1 MLRKSKSRQRADGPG
16 GGPDS
21 GPGRSLAGGPAGA
34 PGHGRAALVERVAGW
49 SVRHRALAIAG
60 WFALVVV
67 AVLASA
73 VMPGETVSSTDPGE
87 SGRAGQVLD
96 AQREYPPP
104 QENVL
109 VQART
114 PDAAHDAPPGRFT
127 KSPEL
132 RRATQDLVEALRRTP
147 GAVAAVHSPLERD
160 GSRLVSKD
168 GRSGLVTFTVAGP
181 VERRG
186 EHYAAA
192 TQAVKKVQA
201 RHPRVRLAQAG
212 DRSLSRVVDEGIKG
226 DFKRAEFFSLPLTVV
241 ILLVVFG
248 SLIAAAIPLLLAAT
262 TVVATFGF
270 LQVLAHWVPV
280 NSATSSM
287 VLLIGVA
294 VGVDYSLF
302 YLRRARE
309 ERAAGHGVAEA
320 LRITARTSGRVV
332 VVSGLTVML
341 CLVGLLFTGL
351 DNFKGLTTGA
361 VLVVGVAMV
370 GSVTVLPALLALLGH
385 RVDKAR
391 IPWVGRHRTAADQ
404 SRAWA
409 AVARAV
415 VRRPLVWGGAAA
427 LALLVLALPALG
439 MRLQDAAVTD
449 SLSRRVPTVDA
460 AVRMQEAFPGA
471 PAPASVVIWG
481 KRDPDAVDSPAVRR
495 AVESLHGRAA
505 ASGGVLNEPISAT
518 KVGRAL
524 VVRVPLASSGTDD
537 AANRALETLRK
548 RTLPA
553 ALGEVPGLDYAV
565 AGKTAFAYDF
575 THRVTDRTPYVFGFV
590 LLLAFVLLVVAF
602 RSPAVALVSIVL
614 NLLSIGAAYGVLTW
628 VFQDGHLSSALGFT
642 SYGGV
647 VGWLPLFMFVIL
659 FGLSMDYHIFVLSR
673 IRERRLAGAEAREAV
688 VGGIASGAG
697 VVTSAAVIMTAAF
710 SVFVVLSAI
719 EYKMMGVGLAVAVL
733 IDATLVRG
741 VLLPAAITLLGR
753 TAFPRASLQGR
764 DHVARDVLVDDRA
777 AEVDHL
783 PAL

>member
-1 MLRKSKSRQRADGPG
+1 MLRKSKSRQRVA
-16 GGPDS
+16 GPDR
-21 GPGRSLAGGPAGA
+21 G
-34 PGHGRAALVERVAGW
+34 ALVERVAGW

-67 AVLASA
+67 ALLASA
-73 VMPGETVSSTDPGE
+73 VMPGDTADSTDPE
-87 SGRAGQVLD
+87 DTGRAGRVLD
-96 AQREYPPP
+96 AQQVYPRP

-114 PDAAHDAPPGRFT
+114 PDGARPFAED
-127 KSPEL
+127 PEL
-132 RRATQDLVEALRRTP
+132 RRATQDLVAALRRTP
-147 GAVAAVHSPLERD
+147 GAVAAVRSPLERD

-168 GRSGLVTFTVAGP
+168 GRSGLVTFEVAGP
-181 VERRG
+181 DERTA
-186 EHYAAA
+186 EHYDAA
-192 TQAVKKVQA
+192 TEAVQTVQA

-212 DRSLSRVVDEGIKG
+212 DRSLSRVVDEGIKD

-309 ERAAGHGVAEA
+309 ERAAGHGVADA

-341 CLVGLLFTGL
+341 CLGGLLFTGL

-370 GSVTVLPALLALLGH
+370 GSVTVLPALLAALGH

-391 IPWVGRHRTAADQ
+391 IPWVGRRRTTADR

-427 LALLVLALPALG
+427 LALLVLALPALE

-449 SLSRRVPTVDA
+449 SLSRKVPTVDA
-460 AVRMQEAFPGA
+460 AARMQEAFPGT
-471 PAPASVVIWG
+471 PAPAQVVIWG
-481 KRDPDAVDSPAVRR
+481 KKDPAAVDDPAVRT
-495 AVESLHGRAA
+495 AVESLHERAA
-505 ASGGVLNEPISAT
+505 ASDGALNEPISAT

-524 VVRVPLASSGTDD
+524 VVRVPLASFGTDD
-537 AANRALETLRK
+537 TANRALETLRK
-548 RTLPA
+548 RTLPD
-553 ALGEVPGLDYAV
+553 ALGEVARADGGIGGIDYAV

-575 THRVTDRTPYVFGFV
+575 TQRITDRTPYVFAFV

-614 NLLSIGAAYGVLTW
+614 NLLSIGAAYGALTW
-628 VFQDGHLSSALGFT
+628 VFQDGHLSSALGFAP
-642 SYGGV
+642 YGGV
-647 VGWLPLFMFVIL
+647 IGWLPLFMFVIL

-673 IRERRLAGAEAREAV
+673 IRERRLAGADAREAV

-719 EYKMMGVGLAVAVL
+719 EYKMMGVGLAVAIL

-741 VLLPAAITLLGR
+741 VLLPAAIALLGQR
-753 TAFPRASLQGR
+753 AFQGP
-764 DHVARDVLVDDRA
+764 DHPARDQA
-777 AEVDHL
+777 ARDQAADVVAARSQQL
-783 PAL
+783 S

>member
-1 MLRKSKSRQRADGPG
+1 M
-16 GGPDS
+16 
-21 GPGRSLAGGPAGA
+21 
-34 PGHGRAALVERVAGW
+34 ERVAGW
-49 SVRHRALAIAG
+49 SVRHRALAIVG

-73 VMPGETVSSTDPGE
+73 VIPGEMASSTDPGD
-87 SGRAGQVLD
+87 SGRAERVLD
-96 AQREYPPP
+96 AQRKYPRP

-114 PDAAHDAPPGRFT
+114 PDAAGPFT
-127 KSPEL
+127 RSPEL
-132 RRATQDLVEALRRTP
+132 RRATEDLVAALRRAP
-147 GAVAAVHSPLERD
+147 GAVTAVRSPLERD
-160 GSRLVSKD
+160 GSRLVSED
-168 GRSGLVTFTVAGP
+168 GRSGLVTFEVAGP
-181 VERRG
+181 DERTS
-186 EHYAAA
+186 EHYDAA
-192 TQAVKKVQA
+192 TEAVKTVQA
-201 RHPRVRLAQAG
+201 RHPEVRLAQAG
-212 DRSLSRVVDEGIKG
+212 DTSLARVVDEGIKG

-262 TVVATFGF
+262 TVVATFGL

-320 LRITARTSGRVV
+320 LRTTARTSGRVV

-341 CLVGLLFTGL
+341 CLGGLLLTGL

-391 IPWVGRHRTAADQ
+391 IPWVGRRRTAADR
-404 SRAWA
+404 SRVWA

-415 VRRPLVWGGAAA
+415 VRRPLVWGGSAA
-427 LALLVLALPALG
+427 LALLLLALPALG

-449 SLSRRVPTVDA
+449 SLSRTVPTVDA
-460 AVRMQEAFPGA
+460 AARMQEAFPGT
-471 PAPASVVIWG
+471 PAPARVVIWG
-481 KRDPDAVDSPAVRR
+481 KDPDAVAAPAVRK

-505 ASGGVLNEPISAT
+505 ASGGALNEPISTAR
-518 KVGRAL
+518 VGRAL
-524 VVRVPLASSGTDD
+524 VVRVPLASFGTDET
-537 AANRALETLRK
+537 ANRALETLRE

-553 ALGEVPGLDYAV
+553 ALGDVPGIDYAV
-565 AGKTAFAYDF
+565 SGKTAFAYDF
-575 THRVTDRTPYVFGFV
+575 TQRVTDRTPYVFASV
-590 LLLAFVLLVVAF
+590 LVLAFVLLVIAF

-614 NLLSIGAAYGVLTW
+614 NLLSLGAAYGVLTW
-628 VFQDGHLSSALGFT
+628 VFQDGHLSAALGFT

-673 IRERRLAGAEAREAV
+673 IRERRLAGAEVREAV
-688 VGGIASGAG
+688 VGGVASGAG

-753 TAFPRASLQGR
+753 TAFPGLTPGARSPRPPRAGR
-764 DHVARDVLVDDRA
+764 
-777 AEVDHL
+777 
-783 PAL
+783 

>member
-16 GGPDS
+16 GSPD
-21 GPGRSLAGGPAGA
+21 GA
-34 PGHGRAALVERVAGW
+34 SGRAALVERVAGW

-73 VMPGETVSSTDPGE
+73 VMPGDTADSTDPGE
-87 SGRAGQVLD
+87 TGRAGQVLD
-96 AQREYPPP
+96 AQQKYPAP

-109 VQART
+109 VQARAQ
-114 PDAAHDAPPGRFT
+114 DAARPFT
-127 KSPEL
+127 ESPEL
-132 RRATQDLVEALRRTP
+132 RRATQDLVTTLRRTP
-147 GAVAAVHSPLERD
+147 GTVTAVRSPLERD

-168 GRSGLVTFTVAGP
+168 GRSGLVTFTMAGAQKQWS
-181 VERRG
+181 
-186 EHYAAA
+186 EHYNAA
-192 TQAVKKVQA
+192 TTAVKTVQA
-201 RHPRVRLAQAG
+201 RHPQVRLAQAG

-309 ERAAGHGVAEA
+309 ERAAGHDVAEA

-370 GSVTVLPALLALLGH
+370 GSVTVLPALLAALGH

-391 IPWVGRHRTAADQ
+391 IPWVGRRRTAADQ

-415 VRRPLVWGGAAA
+415 VRRPLVWGGSAA

-449 SLSRRVPTVDA
+449 SLSRKVPTVDA

-471 PAPASVVIWG
+471 PSPASVVIWG
-481 KRDPDAVDSPAVRR
+481 KRDPGAVDSPAVRR
-495 AVESLHGRAA
+495 AVESLHQRAA
-505 ASGGVLNEPISAT
+505 ASGGALNEPISAT

-524 VVRVPLASSGTDD
+524 VVRVPLASFGTDD

-553 ALGEVPGLDYAV
+553 ALGEAGGADGKTDGGIDYAV

-575 THRVTDRTPYVFGFV
+575 TNRITDRTPYVFAFV

-602 RSPAVALVSIVL
+602 RSPAVALMSIVL

-628 VFQDGHLSSALGFT
+628 VFQDGHLSSALDFT

-673 IRERRLAGAEAREAV
+673 IRERRLAGEATREAV
-688 VGGIASGAG
+688 VGGVASGAG

-753 TAFPRASLQGR
+753 RSFPQTSLQTSLQGR
-764 DHVARDVLVDDRA
+764 DRLARHMLVDDRA

-783 PAL
+783 PAP

>member
-1 MLRKSKSRQRADGPG
+1 MLREIKSRQRTDRQETGNPSPGPEG
-16 GGPDS
+16 
-21 GPGRSLAGGPAGA
+21 
-34 PGHGRAALVERVAGW
+34 GRAAFVERVAGW
-49 SVRHRALAIAG
+49 SVRHRALAIVG
-60 WFALVVV
+60 WLALVVV

-73 VMPGETVSSTDPGE
+73 VIPGETASSTDPGD
-87 SGRAGQVLD
+87 SGRAERVLD
-96 AQREYPPP
+96 AQQTYPRP

-114 PDAAHDAPPGRFT
+114 PDAAGPFT
-127 KSPEL
+127 RSPEL
-132 RRATQDLVEALRRTP
+132 RRATEDLVAALRRTP
-147 GAVAAVHSPLERD
+147 GAVAAVRSPLERD
-160 GSRLVSKD
+160 GSRLVSED
-168 GRSGLVTFTVAGP
+168 GRSGLVTFEVAGP
-181 VERRG
+181 DERTA
-186 EHYAAA
+186 EHYDAA
-192 TQAVKKVQA
+192 TEAVETVQA
-201 RHPRVRLAQAG
+201 RHPEVRLAQAG
-212 DRSLSRVVDEGIKG
+212 DTSLARVVDEGIKG

-320 LRITARTSGRVV
+320 LRTTARTSGRVV

-341 CLVGLLFTGL
+341 CLGGLLLTGL
-351 DNFKGLTTGA
+351 DNFKGLTAGA

-391 IPWVGRHRTAADQ
+391 IPWVGRRRTAADR
-404 SRAWA
+404 SRVWA

-415 VRRPLVWGGAAA
+415 VRRPLVWGGSAA
-427 LALLVLALPALG
+427 LALLLLALPALG

-449 SLSRRVPTVDA
+449 SLSRTVPTVDA
-460 AVRMQEAFPGA
+460 AARMQEAFPGT
-471 PAPASVVIWG
+471 PAPARVVIWG
-481 KRDPDAVDSPAVRR
+481 KDPDAVAAPAVRK

-505 ASGGVLNEPISAT
+505 ANGGALNEPISAARA
-518 KVGRAL
+518 GRAL
-524 VVRVPLASSGTDD
+524 VVRVPLASFGTDET
-537 AANRALETLRK
+537 ANRALETLRK

-553 ALGEVPGLDYAV
+553 ALGDVPGIDYAV
-565 AGKTAFAYDF
+565 SGKTAFAYDF
-575 THRVTDRTPYVFGFV
+575 TQRVTDRTPYVFASV
-590 LLLAFVLLVVAF
+590 LVPAFVLLVVAF

-614 NLLSIGAAYGVLTW
+614 NLLSLGAAYGVLTW

-642 SYGGV
+642 AYGGV

-673 IRERRLAGAEAREAV
+673 IRERRLAGAQVREAV
-688 VGGIASGAG
+688 VGGVASGAG

-753 TAFPRASLQGR
+753 TAFPGLTPGARSPRPRRAGR
-764 DHVARDVLVDDRA
+764 
-777 AEVDHL
+777 
-783 PAL
+783 

>member
-1 MLRKSKSRQRADGPG
+1 MLRKSKSRQRAA
-16 GGPDS
+16 GPDR
-21 GPGRSLAGGPAGA
+21 G
-34 PGHGRAALVERVAGW
+34 ALVERVAGW

-60 WFALVVV
+60 WFALMVV
-67 AVLASA
+67 ALLASA
-73 VMPGETVSSTDPGE
+73 VMPGDTADSTDPGDT
-87 SGRAGQVLD
+87 GRAGRVLD
-96 AQREYPPP
+96 AQQVYPRP

-114 PDAAHDAPPGRFT
+114 PDAARPFAED
-127 KSPEL
+127 PEL
-132 RRATQDLVEALRRTP
+132 RRATQDLVAALRRTP
-147 GAVAAVHSPLERD
+147 GAVTAVRSPLERD
-160 GSRLVSKD
+160 GGRLVSKD
-168 GRSGLVTFTVAGP
+168 GRSGLVTFEVAGP
-181 VERRG
+181 VEQTA
-186 EHYAAA
+186 EHYDAA
-192 TQAVKKVQA
+192 TEAVKTVQA

-212 DRSLSRVVDEGIKG
+212 DRSLSRVVDEGIKD

-309 ERAAGHGVAEA
+309 ERAAGHGVEDA

-341 CLVGLLFTGL
+341 CLGGLLFTGL

-370 GSVTVLPALLALLGH
+370 GSVTVLPALLAALGH

-391 IPWVGRHRTAADQ
+391 IPWVGRRRTTADR

-427 LALLVLALPALG
+427 LVLLVLALPALE

-449 SLSRRVPTVDA
+449 SLSRKVPTVDA
-460 AVRMQEAFPGA
+460 AARMQEAFPGA
-471 PAPASVVIWG
+471 PAPAQVVIWG
-481 KRDPDAVDSPAVRR
+481 KKNPDAVDDPAVRR
-495 AVESLHGRAA
+495 AVESLHERAA
-505 ASGGVLNEPISAT
+505 ASDGALNEPISAT

-524 VVRVPLASSGTDD
+524 VVRVPLASFGTDD

-548 RTLPA
+548 RTLPD
-553 ALGEVPGLDYAV
+553 ALGEVAKADGRTGGIGGIGGIDYAV

-575 THRVTDRTPYVFGFV
+575 TQRITDRTPYVFAFV

-614 NLLSIGAAYGVLTW
+614 NLLSIGAAYGALTW
-628 VFQDGHLSSALGFT
+628 VFQDGHLSSALDFAP
-642 SYGGV
+642 YGGV
-647 VGWLPLFMFVIL
+647 IGWLPLFMFVIL

-673 IRERRLAGAEAREAV
+673 IRERRLAGADAREAV

-719 EYKMMGVGLAVAVL
+719 EYKMMGVGLAVAIL

-741 VLLPAAITLLGR
+741 VLLPAAIALLGR
-753 TAFPRASLQGR
+753 RAFQGPRQGP
-764 DHVARDVLVDDRA
+764 DHAARDMPVDDQA
-777 AEVDHL
+777 ADVAAARSRQL
-783 PAL
+783 S

>member
-1 MLRKSKSRQRADGPG
+1 MLRKSKSRQSAGGPG
-16 GGPDS
+16 GSPEGP
-21 GPGRSLAGGPAGA
+21 PGRV
-34 PGHGRAALVERVAGW
+34 ALVERVAGW

-60 WFALVVV
+60 WFALVAV

-87 SGRAGQVLD
+87 SGRAGRVLD
-96 AQREYPPP
+96 AQQEYPPP

-114 PDAAHDAPPGRFT
+114 SDRAKAPDATRPFVED
-127 KSPEL
+127 PEL
-132 RRATQDLVEALRRTP
+132 RRATEDLVTALRRTP
-147 GAVAAVHSPLERD
+147 GAVTAVRSPLERD

-168 GRSGLVTFTVAGP
+168 GRSGLVTFTVAGSD
-181 VERRG
+181 ETRA
-186 EHYAAA
+186 EHDDAA
-192 TQAVKKVQA
+192 TAAVKSVQA
-201 RHPRVRLAQAG
+201 RHPGVRLAQAG

-262 TVVATFGF
+262 TVIATFGF

-351 DNFKGLTTGA
+351 DNFKGLTAGA

-370 GSVTVLPALLALLGH
+370 GSVTVLPALLAALGH

-391 IPWVGRHRTAADQ
+391 IPWVGRRRTAADR

-415 VRRPLVWGGAAA
+415 VRRPLVWGGSAA

-449 SLSRRVPTVDA
+449 SLSRKVPTVDA

-481 KRDPDAVDSPAVRR
+481 KRDPGAVDSPAVRR
-495 AVESLHGRAA
+495 AVESLHQRAA
-505 ASGGVLNEPISAT
+505 ASGGALNEPISAA

-524 VVRVPLASSGTDD
+524 VVRVPLASFGTDD

-553 ALGEVPGLDYAV
+553 ALGEAGGAGGGVDYAV
-565 AGKTAFAYDF
+565 SGKTAFAYDF
-575 THRVTDRTPYVFGFV
+575 TDRVTDRTPYVFAFV
-590 LLLAFVLLVVAF
+590 LVLAFVLLVVAF
-602 RSPAVALVSIVL
+602 RSPAVALMSIVL

-628 VFQDGHLSSALGFT
+628 VFQDGHLSWALDFT

-673 IRERRLAGAEAREAV
+673 IRERRLAGEGTREAV
-688 VGGIASGAG
+688 VGGVASGAG

-753 TAFPRASLQGR
+753 RAFPRTSLHGR
-764 DHVARDVLVDDRA
+764 DRTARDMLVDDRA

-783 PAL
+783 PAP

>member
-1 MLRKSKSRQRADGPG
+1 MLRKSKSRQRAA
-16 GGPDS
+16 GPDR
-21 GPGRSLAGGPAGA
+21 G
-34 PGHGRAALVERVAGW
+34 ALVERVAGR

-60 WFALVVV
+60 WFALVIV
-67 AVLASA
+67 ALLASA
-73 VMPGETVSSTDPGE
+73 VMPGDTADSTDPGDT
-87 SGRAGQVLD
+87 GRAGRVLD
-96 AQREYPPP
+96 AQQVYPRP

-114 PDAAHDAPPGRFT
+114 PDGARPFAED
-127 KSPEL
+127 PEL
-132 RRATQDLVEALRRTP
+132 RRATQDLVAALRRTP
-147 GAVAAVHSPLERD
+147 GAVAAVRSPLERD
-160 GSRLVSKD
+160 GGRLVSKD
-168 GRSGLVTFTVAGP
+168 GRSGLVTFEVAGP
-181 VERRG
+181 VEQTA
-186 EHYAAA
+186 EHYDAA
-192 TQAVKKVQA
+192 TEAVKTVQA

-212 DRSLSRVVDEGIKG
+212 DRSLSRVVDEGIKD

-248 SLIAAAIPLLLAAT
+248 SLVAAAIPLLLAAT

-309 ERAAGHGVAEA
+309 ERAAGHGVEDA

-341 CLVGLLFTGL
+341 CLGGLLFTGL

-370 GSVTVLPALLALLGH
+370 GSVTVLPALLATLGH

-391 IPWVGRHRTAADQ
+391 IPWVGHRRTTADR

-427 LALLVLALPALG
+427 LALLVLALPALE

-449 SLSRRVPTVDA
+449 SLSRKVPTVDA
-460 AVRMQEAFPGA
+460 AARMQEAFPGA
-471 PAPASVVIWG
+471 PAPAQVVIWG
-481 KRDPDAVDSPAVRR
+481 KKNPDAVDDPAVRR
-495 AVESLHGRAA
+495 AVESLHERAA
-505 ASGGVLNEPISAT
+505 ASDGALNEPISAT

-524 VVRVPLASSGTDD
+524 VVRVPLASFGTDD

-548 RTLPA
+548 RTLPD
-553 ALGEVPGLDYAV
+553 ALGEVAKADGRTGGIDGIGGIDYAV

-575 THRVTDRTPYVFGFV
+575 TQRIIDRTPYVFAFV

-614 NLLSIGAAYGVLTW
+614 NLLSIGAAYGALTW
-628 VFQDGHLSSALGFT
+628 VFQDGHLSSALDFAP
-642 SYGGV
+642 YGGV
-647 VGWLPLFMFVIL
+647 IGWLPLFMFVIL

-673 IRERRLAGAEAREAV
+673 IRERRLAGADAREAV

-719 EYKMMGVGLAVAVL
+719 EYKMMGVGLAVAIL

-741 VLLPAAITLLGR
+741 VLLPAAIALLGR
-753 TAFPRASLQGR
+753 RAFQGSPQGP
-764 DHVARDVLVDDRA
+764 DHAARDVPVDDQA
-777 AEVDHL
+777 ADVAAARSRQL
-783 PAL
+783 S

>member
-1 MLRKSKSRQRADGPG
+1 M
-16 GGPDS
+16 
-21 GPGRSLAGGPAGA
+21 
-34 PGHGRAALVERVAGW
+34 ERVAGW
-49 SVRHRALAIAG
+49 SVRHRALAIVG

-73 VMPGETVSSTDPGE
+73 VMPGEMAGSTDPGD
-87 SGRAGQVLD
+87 SGRAGRVLD
-96 AQREYPPP
+96 AQQKYPRP

-109 VQART
+109 IQART
-114 PDAAHDAPPGRFT
+114 PDAAGPFT
-127 KSPEL
+127 RSPEL
-132 RRATQDLVEALRRTP
+132 RRATEDLVAALRRTP

-168 GRSGLVTFTVAGP
+168 GRSGLVTFEVAGP
-181 VERRG
+181 DERSD
-186 EHYAAA
+186 EHYDAA
-192 TQAVKKVQA
+192 TEAVKTVAA

-212 DRSLSRVVDEGIKG
+212 DTSLARVVDEGIKG

-262 TVVATFGF
+262 TVVGTFGF

-320 LRITARTSGRVV
+320 LRTTARTSGRVV

-341 CLVGLLFTGL
+341 CLGGLLLTGL

-391 IPWVGRHRTAADQ
+391 IPWVGRRRTAADR
-404 SRAWA
+404 SRVWA

-415 VRRPLVWGGAAA
+415 VRRPLVWGGSAA
-427 LALLVLALPALG
+427 LALLLLALPALD

-449 SLSRRVPTVDA
+449 SLSRTVPTVDA
-460 AVRMQEAFPGA
+460 AARMQEAFPGA

-481 KRDPDAVDSPAVRR
+481 TRDPGAVDSPAVRK

-505 ASGGVLNEPISAT
+505 ASGGALNEPISAT
-518 KVGRAL
+518 KAGRAL
-524 VVRVPLASSGTDD
+524 VVRVPLASFGTDD
-537 AANRALETLRK
+537 RANRALETLRK

-553 ALGEVPGLDYAV
+553 ALGGVAGIDYAV
-565 AGKTAFAYDF
+565 SGKTAFSYDF
-575 THRVTDRTPYVFGFV
+575 TQRVTDRTPYVFAFV
-590 LLLAFVLLVVAF
+590 LVLAFVLLVVAF

-614 NLLSIGAAYGVLTW
+614 NLLSLGAAYGVLTW

-673 IRERRLAGAEAREAV
+673 IRERRHAGAEVREAV
-688 VGGIASGAG
+688 VGGVASGAG

-753 TAFPRASLQGR
+753 TAFPGLTPGARSPRPRRAGR
-764 DHVARDVLVDDRA
+764 
-777 AEVDHL
+777 
-783 PAL
+783 

>member
-1 MLRKSKSRQRADGPG
+1 M
-16 GGPDS
+16 
-21 GPGRSLAGGPAGA
+21 
-34 PGHGRAALVERVAGW
+34 ERVAGW
-49 SVRHRALAIAG
+49 SVRHRALAIVG

-73 VMPGETVSSTDPGE
+73 VVPGEMASSTDPGG
-87 SGRAGQVLD
+87 SGRAERVLD
-96 AQREYPPP
+96 AQQKYPRP

-114 PDAAHDAPPGRFT
+114 PDAAGRFT
-127 KSPEL
+127 RSPEL
-132 RRATQDLVEALRRTP
+132 RRATEDLVAALRRTP
-147 GAVAAVHSPLERD
+147 GAVTAVRSPLERD

-168 GRSGLVTFTVAGP
+168 GRSGLVTFEVAGP
-181 VERRG
+181 DERTA
-186 EHYAAA
+186 EHYDAA
-192 TQAVKKVQA
+192 TEAVKTVAA
-201 RHPRVRLAQAG
+201 RHPEVRLAQAG
-212 DRSLSRVVDEGIKG
+212 DRSLSSVVDEGIKG

-262 TVVATFGF
+262 TVVGTFGF

-341 CLVGLLFTGL
+341 CLGGLLLTGL

-391 IPWVGRHRTAADQ
+391 IPWVGRRRTAADR
-404 SRAWA
+404 SRVWA

-415 VRRPLVWGGAAA
+415 VRRPLVWGGSAV
-427 LALLVLALPALG
+427 LALLLLALPALG

-449 SLSRRVPTVDA
+449 SLSRSVPTVDA
-460 AVRMQEAFPGA
+460 AARMQEAFPGT
-471 PAPASVVIWG
+471 PAPARVVIWG
-481 KRDPDAVDSPAVRR
+481 KDPDSVAAPAVRK

-505 ASGGVLNEPISAT
+505 ASGGALNEPISTAR
-518 KVGRAL
+518 VGRAL
-524 VVRVPLASSGTDD
+524 VVRVPLASFGTDET
-537 AANRALETLRK
+537 ANRALETLRE

-553 ALGEVPGLDYAV
+553 ALGDVPGIDYAV
-565 AGKTAFAYDF
+565 SGKTAFAYDF
-575 THRVTDRTPYVFGFV
+575 TQRVTDRTPYVFAFV
-590 LLLAFVLLVVAF
+590 LVLAFVLLVVAF

-614 NLLSIGAAYGVLTW
+614 NLLSLGAAYGVLTW

-673 IRERRLAGAEAREAV
+673 IRERRLAGAEVREAV
-688 VGGIASGAG
+688 VGGVASGAG

-753 TAFPRASLQGR
+753 TAFPGLTPGERTPRPRRAGR
-764 DHVARDVLVDDRA
+764 
-777 AEVDHL
+777 
-783 PAL
+783 

>member
-1 MLRKSKSRQRADGPG
+1 MLRKSKSRQT
-16 GGPDS
+16 
-21 GPGRSLAGGPAGA
+21 
-34 PGHGRAALVERVAGW
+34 LVERVAGW

-73 VMPGETVSSTDPGE
+73 IMPGETANSTDPGE

-96 AQREYPPP
+96 AQREYAPP

-114 PDAAHDAPPGRFT
+114 PDRTPRRFT
-127 KSPEL
+127 ESPEL
-132 RRATQDLVEALRRTP
+132 RRATQDLVTTLRRTP
-147 GAVAAVHSPLERD
+147 GAVTAVRSPLERD

-168 GRSGLVTFTVAGP
+168 GRSGLVTFTVAGT
-181 VERRG
+181 VERRA
-186 EHYAAA
+186 EHYDAA
-192 TQAVKKVQA
+192 TKAVKTVQA
-201 RHPRVRLAQAG
+201 RHPQVRLAQAG

-226 DFKRAEFFSLPLTVV
+226 DFKRAEFFSLPLTVG

-270 LQVLAHWVPV
+270 LQVLARWVPV

-385 RVDKAR
+385 RVDTAR
-391 IPWVGRHRTAADQ
+391 IPWVGRRRTAADR

-409 AVARAV
+409 AVAGAV
-415 VRRPLVWGGAAA
+415 VRRPLVWGGSAA
-427 LALLVLALPALG
+427 LALLVLALPALD

-449 SLSRRVPTVDA
+449 SLSRKVPTVDA
-460 AVRMQEAFPGA
+460 AARMQEAFPGA

-505 ASGGVLNEPISAT
+505 ASGGALNEPISAT

-537 AANRALETLRK
+537 AANRALETLRE

-553 ALGEVPGLDYAV
+553 ALGEVAGGDGGIDYAV
-565 AGKTAFAYDF
+565 GGKTAFAYDF
-575 THRVTDRTPYVFGFV
+575 TRQVTDRTPYVFAFV

-602 RSPAVALVSIVL
+602 RSPAMALVSIVL

-628 VFQDGHLSSALGFT
+628 VFQDGHLGSALGFT

-673 IRERRLAGAEAREAV
+673 IRERRLAGEEAREAV

-753 TAFPRASLQGR
+753 RSFPQASLQGR
-764 DHVARDVLVDDRA
+764 DRIARHMLVDDRA

-783 PAL
+783 PAP

>member
-1 MLRKSKSRQRADGPG
+1 M
-16 GGPDS
+16 
-21 GPGRSLAGGPAGA
+21 
-34 PGHGRAALVERVAGW
+34 ERVAGW
-49 SVRHRALAIAG
+49 SVRHRALAIMG

-73 VMPGETVSSTDPGE
+73 VIPGEMASSTDPGD
-87 SGRAGQVLD
+87 SGRAERVLD
-96 AQREYPPP
+96 AQQKYPRP

-114 PDAAHDAPPGRFT
+114 PDAAGPFT
-127 KSPEL
+127 RSPEL
-132 RRATQDLVEALRRTP
+132 RRATEDLAAALRRTP
-147 GAVAAVHSPLERD
+147 GAVTAVRSPLERD

-168 GRSGLVTFTVAGP
+168 GRSGLVTFEVAGP
-181 VERRG
+181 DERTS

-192 TQAVKKVQA
+192 TEAVKTVQA
-201 RHPRVRLAQAG
+201 RHPEVRLAQAG
-212 DRSLSRVVDEGIKG
+212 DTSLARVVDEGIKG

-320 LRITARTSGRVV
+320 LRTTARTSGRVV

-341 CLVGLLFTGL
+341 CLGGLLLTGL
-351 DNFKGLTTGA
+351 DNFKGLTAGA

-391 IPWVGRHRTAADQ
+391 IPWVGRRRTAADR
-404 SRAWA
+404 SRVWA

-415 VRRPLVWGGAAA
+415 VRRPLVWGGSAA
-427 LALLVLALPALG
+427 LALLLLALPALG

-449 SLSRRVPTVDA
+449 SLSRTVPTVDA
-460 AVRMQEAFPGA
+460 AARMQEAFPGT
-471 PAPASVVIWG
+471 PAPARVVIWG
-481 KRDPDAVDSPAVRR
+481 KDPGAVAAPAVRK

-505 ASGGVLNEPISAT
+505 ASGGALNEPISTARA
-518 KVGRAL
+518 GRAL
-524 VVRVPLASSGTDD
+524 VVRVPLASFGTDET
-537 AANRALETLRK
+537 ANRALETLRK

-553 ALGEVPGLDYAV
+553 ALGDVPGIDYAV
-565 AGKTAFAYDF
+565 SGKTAFAHDF
-575 THRVTDRTPYVFGFV
+575 TQRVTDRSPYVFASV
-590 LLLAFVLLVVAF
+590 LVLAFVLLVVAF

-614 NLLSIGAAYGVLTW
+614 NLLSLGAAYGVLTW

-673 IRERRLAGAEAREAV
+673 IRERRLAGAEVREAV
-688 VGGIASGAG
+688 VGGVASGAG

-753 TAFPRASLQGR
+753 TAFPGLTPGARSPRPRRAGR
-764 DHVARDVLVDDRA
+764 
-777 AEVDHL
+777 
-783 PAL
+783 